1 MPQPYLT
8 PTDAFE
14 TFDESKI
21 GFIDED
27 EFFYCFEY
35 LGVTISDEVHEKLF
49 SKYDLDNTGSVD
61 YEEFREAFLEV
72 CDLRTELENRG
83 IDAPALTLRST
94 LMRMLHNALVE
105 EEIKER
111 RALAE
116 AIRYKKWIMSVRD
129 KRKVLQHA
137 GFRAY
142 QELRTS
148 LDLGG
153 HVYVFGGGTHL
164 QFSENLAT
172 KLKSKQFTFD
182 NFERIIELWKD
193 RIQPAQLVDRLR
205 LDRKVEEQEA
215 KRDAERNL
223 GGLAA
228 DGALKPKKTVIDPYL
243 EALGSLF
250 DKKNVA
256 MNTAALWGRRVHS
269 VAISDSVLF
278 AITDTGEIYTWG
290 GNNHWWHEIQPD
302 SLFQT
307 TWRGDTTPRSQL
319 LLGTVG
325 KTIPT
330 DTSLENVALDAMTE
344 DEKKAELIKVICKY
358 YGCYEPPPN
367 AGTKMHFLEKELLPK
382 ISYDDLIFSLG
393 VRGKKIEN
401 MTKFQLCEELYEDIL
416 LEKKLLGERAHKAIK
431 ELEVQVTSLRKR
443 KKMNMADKVLQR
455 VVDMWAPLRE
465 VQAEERAAS
474 MAKKIANEQYSGL
487 KKEEA
492 YINWRHRMTVKRE
505 DLDPKYTP
513 RGNSLTLELS
523 GVTPRGPDLS
533 TPRGFQAAKYVS
545 AGSSHA
551 AIVHKTG
558 QLYCWGVGA
567 AGRLGLDLTEAGDP
581 QKDVTQP
588 RLVQALAGRPVL
600 RVSCGYSHT
609 AAIVA
614 GGELYMWGSAAAGK
628 CGLGKIVDREECYC
642 SVPTKVLVGAEDR
655 RIRKVSCGANHS
667 AVVSELGHLYV
678 FGCGDSGRLGLGPGS
693 YDTRYAPTLVECL
706 LHEKVASV
714 SCGSSTTLV
723 CTEIAHSWEGED
735 GARLRMMGG
744 GNAYMAGALIVLGK
758 QCDVFEQIVEV
769 RGKPVKQV
777 SAGYHHSTLVTAEGE
792 VYAWGRNKRGCCGI
806 PSSVQHFI
814 QTPTLIDCLFSMP
827 KNLAIGKRAYQCSVF
842 NNRDAQY
849 AVDGITEGNGL
860 KQCSCTQSDPQ
871 SWIEIDLGQI
881 AIVDMVKLWNRSD
894 MPKDSYL
901 PRDYFSSRLFP
912 CWVMVGQE
920 PFDTELTPYALR
932 SNLKKAMAKV
942 RFSEDH
948 RLSQWRL
955 PSNTQIRYVRV
966 QLEGLNTLCL
976 AQVEVFGHWGIAR
989 SVGRVSQ
996 AIAGR
1001 DVTVCVVRPS
1011 QDPRDI
1017 EQAYKR
1023 AAYCDALNADILRQ
1037 FETYV
1042 LEYDKFGRGE
1052 VLIGN
1057 ECVMCRGKE
1066 KCEIC
1071 NLYDIYGDEIK
1082 KMPPQVGGKRPSLK
1096 LMEEF
1101 LIETNKPA
1109 VVDIMIPKKVRPT
1122 KWQLRKQGMR
1132 KFFGLKNT
1140 LKANINNMTV
1150 EEANELDPG
1159 EIMTDIKSKERHPDA
1174 ASHGAASESS
1184 FSKTF
1189 GKKAKQARPNRNDG
1203 KLYQNDGSNDNVSIP
1218 SLGNSLVD
1226 PEVKPKRDKEFHRSQ
1241 KAIARA
1247 EKAEQEAMQKA
1258 EDLVNRPVL
1267 NIGDQLAT
1275 GHVVRGAYPRSI
1287 IKQSDIGKNH

>member
-1 MPQPYLT
+1 
-8 PTDAFE
+8 
-14 TFDESKI
+14 
-21 GFIDED
+21 
-27 EFFYCFEY
+27 
-35 LGVTISDEVHEKLF
+35 V
-49 SKYDLDNTGSVD
+49 
-61 YEEFREAFLEV
+61 
-72 CDLRTELENRG
+72 
-83 IDAPALTLRST
+83 DAPALTMRKT
-94 LMRMLHNALVE
+94 LTKMMRNCLVE

-129 KRKVLQHA
+129 KKKILQHA
-137 GFRAY
+137 GFKAY

-153 HVYVFGGGTHL
+153 HVYVLGGGTHA
-164 QFSENLAT
+164 QFSENLAS
-172 KLKSKQFTFD
+172 KLKSKQFTFEY
-182 NFERIIELWKD
+182 FERVVELWKD

-223 GGLAA
+223 GGLATE
-228 DGALKPKKTVIDPYL
+228 GGLQPKKVVIDPYL
-243 EALGSLF
+243 EAMGSPF

-278 AITDTGEIYTWG
+278 ALTDTGEIYTWG

-302 SLFQT
+302 SLYQT
-307 TWRGDTTPRSQL
+307 QWRGDTTPRSQL

-325 KTIPT
+325 KTIPM
-330 DTSLENVALDAMTE
+330 DSSVENTALDVMTE

-358 YGCYEPPPN
+358 YGVYEPPPN
-367 AGTKMHFLEKELLPK
+367 AATKMHFLEKELLPK
-382 ISYDDLIFSLG
+382 IAYDDLIFSLS
-393 VRGKKIEN
+393 VRGKQVEN
-401 MTKFQLCEELYEDIL
+401 MTKYQLCDEMYEDIN

-443 KKMNMADKVLQR
+443 KKISMANKVLKR

-474 MAKKIANEQYSGL
+474 MAKKIASEQFSGL

-492 YINWRHRMTVKRE
+492 YVNWRHRMMKKRE
-505 DLDPKYTP
+505 DINPQYTP
-513 RGNSLTLELS
+513 RGNSLAIDIS
-523 GVTPRGPDLS
+523 GITPRGPDIT
-533 TPRGFQAAKYVS
+533 TPRGFQAAKYMS

-551 AIVHKTG
+551 CVVHKTG
-558 QLYCWGVGA
+558 QLYAWGVGA

-588 RLVQALAGRPVL
+588 RVVQALFGRPVL

-609 AAIVA
+609 GAIVA

-628 CGLGKIVDREECYC
+628 CGLGRIVDREECYC
-642 SVPTKVLVGAEDR
+642 SVPTKVMVGPEDR
-655 RIRKVSCGANHS
+655 RIRKVSCGANHT
-667 AVVSELGHLYV
+667 AVISELGHLYV
-678 FGCGDSGRLGLGPGS
+678 FGCGDSGRLGLGRGS
-693 YDTRYAPTLVECL
+693 YDTRYNPTLVECL
-706 LHEKVASV
+706 LHEHVASV

-723 CTEIAHSWEGED
+723 CTEIKHSWEGED
-735 GARLRMMGG
+735 GERLRMIGG
-744 GNAYMAGALIVLGK
+744 GNAYMSGALIVLGR
-758 QCDVFEQIVEV
+758 QCDVFEQILEV
-769 RGKPVKQV
+769 KGKPVKQV

-806 PSSVQHFI
+806 QSNQHFI
-814 QTPTLIDCLFSMP
+814 QLPTLVDCLFQMP

-842 NNRDAQY
+842 SNRDACY

-860 KQCSCTQSDPQ
+860 KQCSCTQSDSQ
-871 SWIEIDLGQI
+871 AWLEIDLGQI

-912 CWVMVGQE
+912 CWVMVAQE
-920 PFDTELTPYALR
+920 PFETDLTPFSLR

-942 RFSEDH
+942 RFTEDN

-955 PSNTQIRYVRV
+955 PSNTQIRYIRV

-976 AQVEVFGHWGIAR
+976 GQVEVFGHWGISR

-996 AIAGR
+996 AVAGR
-1001 DVTVCVVRPS
+1001 DVTVCVIRPS

-1017 EQAYKR
+1017 EVAYKR
-1023 AAYCDALNADILRQ
+1023 AAYADALNADILRQ
-1037 FETYV
+1037 LETYV

-1052 VLIGN
+1052 VLLDK

-1071 NLYDIYGDEIK
+1071 TLYSIYGEEVK
-1082 KMPPQVGGKRPSLK
+1082 KMPPQVGGKRPNLK
-1096 LMEEF
+1096 ATEEF
-1101 LIETNKPA
+1101 LINTNKPE
-1109 VVDIMIPKKVRPT
+1109 VVDIVVPRKNRPT
-1122 KWQLRKQGMR
+1122 KWNLRKQKLR
-1132 KFFGLKNT
+1132 KYLGLSYNLRDNVNEMT
-1140 LKANINNMTV
+1140 LQQ
-1150 EEANELDPG
+1150 ANELDPD
-1159 EIMTDIKSKERHPDA
+1159 EIMTDIKSKERHQDA
-1174 ASHGAASESS
+1174 GSLVTSDSS
-1184 FSKTF
+1184 FSRAF
-1189 GKKAKQARPNRNDG
+1189 GKKNKQLRPNRNDG
-1203 KLYQNDGSNDNVSIP
+1203 KIYQNDGSNDNVSIP
-1218 SLGNSLVD
+1218 SLGNSMVD
-1226 PEVKPKRDKEFHRSQ
+1226 PDQKIKRDKDYQ
-1241 KAIARA
+1241 KAQKAQARLK
-1247 EKAEQEAMQKA
+1247 EAEQPGA
-1258 EDLVNRPVL
+1258 DSL
-1267 NIGDQLAT
+1267 NGAVINVGDHLAT
-1275 GHVVRGAYPRSI
+1275 GHTVRGAYPKSI
-1287 IKQSDIGKNH
+1287 LKQAAMGAGSMST